1 MSPIRRCTRTAIKHN
16 KQNRN
21 LFLIFVVYNAG
32 TINSHVKTSY
42 LCKLCES
49 HLHNFCTTDCSL
61 CFYAEA
67 MLVDCFADHC
77 HCCGNFHYCMDNLE
91 WLIFLQIFNV
101 PKYDDWN
108 QCNFFDVE
116 CLGTSDSAKYNEWNN
131 FTDCF
136 NDNHNRHHNRNDE
149 FGKYNKHQ
157 HFVAHSRA
165 YQSSRAIDTDYFN
178 TGHRPAKCD
187 VHHQCARII
196 SIIGHQPECNVH
208 HQTQINV
215 IETKHC
221 LDYGRWFGMGWSGFI
236 SRQL

>member
-1 MSPIRRCTRTAIKHN
+1 MCFGVPTFESTRNDLKNYRGHFFLWQFISLHCIIPDHLNCQLLDKEAPIWQYLAMSPIRRCTRTAIKHN

-91 WLIFLQIFNV
+91 
-101 PKYDDWN
+101 
-108 QCNFFDVE
+108 
-116 CLGTSDSAKYNEWNN
+116 
-131 FTDCF
+131 
-136 NDNHNRHHNRNDE
+136 
-149 FGKYNKHQ
+149 
-157 HFVAHSRA
+157 
-165 YQSSRAIDTDYFN
+165 
-178 TGHRPAKCD
+178 
-187 VHHQCARII
+187 
-196 SIIGHQPECNVH
+196 
-208 HQTQINV
+208 
-215 IETKHC
+215 
-221 LDYGRWFGMGWSGFI
+221 
-236 SRQL
+236 